1 MNSEKWM
8 WVAIS
13 LLLVLLIVGIV
24 VYGWT
29 HMTPTVATSQATEG
43 TAQQATSPQ
52 AGTTQGET
60 GSTALPPVPSLDKVP
75 EGPLGEA
82 IKLGYKLMNETN
94 TMLPDNVGNKLACS
108 SCHGN
113 AGLDA
118 TSPFIGV
125 TAVYPQYNAR
135 AGKVLTIEDRINGC
149 FQRSMNG
156 KPLQANSDE
165 MRAMV
170 AYLTYISEGIPTGVK
185 ERPWVVK
192 NYISDRPTPDPA
204 NGEKLYQQ
212 SCAQCHGADGSGTGP
227 TTGPAL
233 WGDNS
238 FNIGAGMARIGTM
251 SGFIKRNMPLGQ
263 MGGIKQGELTDQ
275 EAVDLAAYI
284 LSHDRPDFALKA
296 NDWPNGDA
304 PDDVPYETNAKK
316 KQ

>member
-8 WVAIS
+8 WTAIT
-13 LLLVLLIVGIV
+13 LLLALTIIGIV
-24 VYGWT
+24 IYGL
-29 HMTPTVATSQATEG
+29 ATIAPDQTASSQVSDGAP
-43 TAQQATSPQ
+43 SPQ
-52 AGTTQGET
+52 GGQSTSNGVTASGD
-60 GSTALPPVPSLDKVP
+60 TALPPVPSMDQVP

-94 TMLPDNVGNKLACS
+94 TLLPNNVGNQLACS

-113 AGLDA
+113 AGLDS

-125 TAVYPQYNAR
+125 TAVFPQYNAR
-135 AGKVLTIEDRINGC
+135 AGKVLTIEERINGC
-149 FQRSMNG
+149 FLRSMNG
-156 KPLQANSDE
+156 KPLDYTSNE
-165 MRAMV
+165 MKAMV
-170 AYLTYISEGIPTGVK
+170 AYLTYISEGVPTGTK

-192 NYISDRPTPDPA
+192 NYISDRPTPNKE

-212 SCAQCHGADGSGTGP
+212 ACMQCHGADGSGTGP

-251 SGFIKRNMPLGQ
+251 AGYIKRNMPLAP
-263 MGGIKQGELTDQ
+263 MGGINKGDLTDQ

-284 LSHDRPDFALKA
+284 LSHDRPDFAPKA

-304 PDDVPYETNAKK
+304 PDDVPYETTAKK
-316 KQ
+316 K